1 MRAQVA
7 KPYYNLDQML
17 VISCK
22 KPQKVYT
29 KYVLICTMRCI
40 LLVAVLL
47 LVTMVPGS
55 LAYTSASEEVVVTV
69 DSTNLRFSPS
79 SVTITEGDSVRFFW
93 SGELLAHNAVA
104 EDGLFDSG
112 DTSRNVDYTF
122 TFEAGT
128 NGTHQYVCEPHESV
142 GMVGTVIVEP
152 MQGPVSPEPANG
164 TSDPIVSGS
173 GEVWIPFFGLEIVVL
188 IMLAALIFQLGKAQG
203 IGDVHLFSGSEAED
217 E

>member
-1 MRAQVA
+1 MV
-7 KPYYNLDQML
+7 
-17 VISCK
+17 V
-22 KPQKVYT
+22 VF
-29 KYVLICTMRCI
+29 
-40 LLVAVLL
+40 LLGA
-47 LVTMVPGS
+47 MVPGS
-55 LAYTSASEEVVVTV
+55 LAEVSASEEVVVTV

-152 MQGPVSPEPANG
+152 MQEPVSPEPAND
-164 TSDPIVSGS
+164 TSDSTLSES
-173 GEVWIPFFGLEIVVL
+173 GESWIPFFGLEIVVL
-188 IMLAALIFQLGKAQG
+188 VMMAALIFQLGKAQG
-203 IGDVHLFSGSEAED
+203 IGDVRLFSEREW
-217 E
+217 EEE

>member
-1 MRAQVA
+1 MV
-7 KPYYNLDQML
+7 
-17 VISCK
+17 V
-22 KPQKVYT
+22 VF
-29 KYVLICTMRCI
+29 
-40 LLVAVLL
+40 LLGAI
-47 LVTMVPGS
+47 VPGS
-55 LAYTSASEEVVVTV
+55 LAEVSTSEEVVVTV

-152 MQGPVSPEPANG
+152 MQEPVSPEPVND
-164 TSDPIVSGS
+164 TSDPAPSES
-173 GEVWIPFFGLEIVVL
+173 GESWIPFFGLEIVVL
-188 IMLAALIFQLGKAQG
+188 VMVAALIFQLGKAQG
-203 IGDVHLFSGSEAED
+203 IGDVRQLGEREL
-217 E
+217 EEE

>member
-1 MRAQVA
+1 MVES
-7 KPYYNLDQML
+7 YLDLRKML

-29 KYVLICTMRCI
+29 KFGLIGLMRHV
-40 LLVAVLL
+40 LLVVVFLL
-47 LVTMVPGS
+47 GATVPGS
-55 LAYTSASEEVVVTV
+55 LAEVSTSEEVVVTV

-112 DTSRNVDYTF
+112 ETSRNVDYTF

-128 NGTHQYVCEPHESV
+128 NGTYEYVCEPHESV
-142 GMVGTVIVEP
+142 GMVGTVVVEP
-152 MQGPVSPEPANG
+152 MQEPVSPEPAND
-164 TSDPIVSGS
+164 TSDPALSES
-173 GEVWIPFFGLEIVVL
+173 AESWIPFFGLEIVVL
-188 IMLAALIFQLGKAQG
+188 VMVAALIFQLGKAQG
-203 IGDVHLFSGSEAED
+203 IGDVRLLSERGSEE

>member
-1 MRAQVA
+1 MV
-7 KPYYNLDQML
+7 
-17 VISCK
+17 V
-22 KPQKVYT
+22 VF
-29 KYVLICTMRCI
+29 
-40 LLVAVLL
+40 LLGAI
-47 LVTMVPGS
+47 VPGS
-55 LAYTSASEEVVVTV
+55 LVEVSTSEEVVVTV

-152 MQGPVSPEPANG
+152 MQEPVSPEPVND
-164 TSDPIVSGS
+164 TSDPALSES
-173 GEVWIPFFGLEIVVL
+173 GESWIPFFGLEIVVL
-188 IMLAALIFQLGKAQG
+188 VMVAALIFQLGRAQG
-203 IGDVHLFSGSEAED
+203 IGDVRLFRELER
-217 E
+217 EEE

>member
-1 MRAQVA
+1 
-7 KPYYNLDQML
+7 ML

-29 KYVLICTMRCI
+29 KFSLIELMRSI
-40 LLVAVLL
+40 LLVVVSLL
-47 LVTMVPGS
+47 GATLPGS
-55 LAYTSASEEVVVTV
+55 LSEVSTSEEVVVTV

-79 SVTITEGDSVRFFW
+79 SVTITEGDTVRFFW

-112 DTSRNVDYTF
+112 DTSRNVDYAF

-152 MQGPVSPEPANG
+152 MQDPVSPEPTND
-164 TSDPIVSGS
+164 TSSPTLSES
-173 GEVWIPFFGLEIVVL
+173 GESWIPFFGLELVVL
-188 IMLAALIFQLGKAQG
+188 VLVAALIFQLGKAQG
-203 IGDVHLFSGSEAED
+203 IGDVSLLSERES
-217 E
+217 EEE

>member
-1 MRAQVA
+1 MSLFREKTIA
-7 KPYYNLDQML
+7 KGVYQIQPDWFDRTYPIGCIFFSNSTSCVPE
-17 VISCK
+17 VIPCS
-22 KPQKVYT
+22 KVST
-29 KYVLICTMRCI
+29 
-40 LLVAVLL
+40 
-47 LVTMVPGS
+47 
-55 LAYTSASEEVVVTV
+55 SEEVVVTV
-69 DSTNLRFSPS
+69 DITHLRFSPS

-152 MQGPVSPEPANG
+152 MQEPVSPEPAND
-164 TSDPIVSGS
+164 TSDPALSKS
-173 GEVWIPFFGLEIVVL
+173 GESWIPFFGLEIVVL
-188 IMLAALIFQLGKAQG
+188 VMVAALIFQLGKAQG
-203 IGDVHLFSGSEAED
+203 IGDVRLLSERESKED
-217 E
+217 

>member
-1 MRAQVA
+1 MVVVSLLGA
-7 KPYYNLDQML
+7 
-17 VISCK
+17 
-22 KPQKVYT
+22 
-29 KYVLICTMRCI
+29 I
-40 LLVAVLL
+40 LS
-47 LVTMVPGS
+47 GS
-55 LAYTSASEEVVVTV
+55 LAGVSTSEEVVVTV

-152 MQGPVSPEPANG
+152 MQEPVSPEPVND
-164 TSDPIVSGS
+164 TSDPALSES
-173 GEVWIPFFGLEIVVL
+173 GESWIPFFGLEIVVL
-188 IMLAALIFQLGKAQG
+188 VMVAALIFQLGRAQG
-203 IGDVHLFSGSEAED
+203 IGDVRLFRELER
-217 E
+217 EEE

>member
-1 MRAQVA
+1 
-7 KPYYNLDQML
+7 ML

-29 KYVLICTMRCI
+29 KFSLIDLMRSI
-40 LLVAVLL
+40 LLVVVSLL
-47 LVTMVPGS
+47 GATLPGS
-55 LAYTSASEEVVVTV
+55 LSEVSTSEEVVVTV

-152 MQGPVSPEPANG
+152 MQGPVSPEPSNG
-164 TSDPIVSGS
+164 TSDPIESGS

-188 IMLAALIFQLGKAQG
+188 IMVAALIFQLGKAQG
-203 IGDVHLFSGSEAED
+203 IGDVRLFSGSEAED

>member
-1 MRAQVA
+1 
-7 KPYYNLDQML
+7 ML

-29 KYVLICTMRCI
+29 KFGLISSMRRI
-40 LLVAVLL
+40 LLVVVFLL
-47 LVTMVPGS
+47 GAILPGS
-55 LAYTSASEEVVVTV
+55 LAEVSTSEEVVVTV

-79 SVTITEGDSVRFFW
+79 SVTISEGDSVRFFW

-128 NGTHQYVCEPHESV
+128 NGTYQYVCEPHESV
-142 GMVGTVIVEP
+142 GMVGTVVVEP
-152 MQGPVSPEPANG
+152 MQGPVSPEPVND
-164 TSDPIVSGS
+164 TSDTALSGS
-173 GEVWIPFFGLEIVVL
+173 GGTWIPFFGLEIVVL
-188 IMLAALIFQLGKAQG
+188 VMAAALIFQLGKAQG
-203 IGDVHLFSGSEAED
+203 IGDVRLFREPESGEE
-217 E
+217 

>member
-1 MRAQVA
+1 
-7 KPYYNLDQML
+7 ML

-29 KYVLICTMRCI
+29 KFSLIDLMRSI
-40 LLVAVLL
+40 LLVVVSLL
-47 LVTMVPGS
+47 GATLPGS
-55 LAYTSASEEVVVTV
+55 LSEVSTSEEVVVTV

-79 SVTITEGDSVRFFW
+79 SVTITEGDTVRFFW

-112 DTSRNVDYTF
+112 DTSRNVDYAF

-152 MQGPVSPEPANG
+152 MQDPVSPEPTND
-164 TSDPIVSGS
+164 TSSPTLSES
-173 GEVWIPFFGLEIVVL
+173 GESWIPFFGLELVVL
-188 IMLAALIFQLGKAQG
+188 VLVAALIFQLGKAQG
-203 IGDVHLFSGSEAED
+203 IGDVSLLSERESK
-217 E
+217 EE

>member
-1 MRAQVA
+1 
-7 KPYYNLDQML
+7 ML

-29 KYVLICTMRCI
+29 KFSLIDLMRSI
-40 LLVAVLL
+40 LLVVVSLL
-47 LVTMVPGS
+47 GATIPGS
-55 LAYTSASEEVVVTV
+55 LSEVSTSEEVVVTV

-79 SVTITEGDSVRFFW
+79 SVTITEGDTVRFFW

-112 DTSRNVDYTF
+112 DTSRNVDYAF

-152 MQGPVSPEPANG
+152 MQDPVSPEPTND
-164 TSDPIVSGS
+164 TSSPTLSES
-173 GEVWIPFFGLEIVVL
+173 GESWIPFFGLELVVL
-188 IMLAALIFQLGKAQG
+188 VLVAALIFQLGKAQG
-203 IGDVHLFSGSEAED
+203 IGDVSLLSERES
-217 E
+217 EEE

>member
-1 MRAQVA
+1 
-7 KPYYNLDQML
+7 ML

-29 KYVLICTMRCI
+29 KFSLIDLMRSI
-40 LLVAVLL
+40 LLVVVSLL
-47 LVTMVPGS
+47 GATLPGS
-55 LAYTSASEEVVVTV
+55 LSEVSTSEEVVVTV

-79 SVTITEGDSVRFFW
+79 SVTITEGDTVRFFW

-112 DTSRNVDYTF
+112 DTSRNVDYAF

-152 MQGPVSPEPANG
+152 MQDPVSPEPTND
-164 TSDPIVSGS
+164 TSGPPLSES
-173 GEVWIPFFGLEIVVL
+173 GESWIPFFGLELVVL
-188 IMLAALIFQLGKAQG
+188 VLVAALIFQLGKAQG
-203 IGDVHLFSGSEAED
+203 IGDVSLLSERES
-217 E
+217 EEE

>member
-1 MRAQVA
+1 
-7 KPYYNLDQML
+7 ML

-29 KYVLICTMRCI
+29 KFSLIGSMRRI
-40 LLVAVLL
+40 LLVVFFLL
-47 LVTMVPGS
+47 GAMLPGS
-55 LAYTSASEEVVVTV
+55 LAKVSTSEEVVVTV

-152 MQGPVSPEPANG
+152 MQEPVSPEPAND
-164 TSDPIVSGS
+164 TSDPALSKS
-173 GEVWIPFFGLEIVVL
+173 GESWIPFFGLEIVVL
-188 IMLAALIFQLGKAQG
+188 VMVAALIFQLGKAQG
-203 IGDVHLFSGSEAED
+203 IGDVRLLSERES
-217 E
+217 EEE

>member
-1 MRAQVA
+1 
-7 KPYYNLDQML
+7 ML

-29 KYVLICTMRCI
+29 KFGLISSMRRI
-40 LLVAVLL
+40 LLVVIFLL
-47 LVTMVPGS
+47 GAILPGS
-55 LAYTSASEEVVVTV
+55 LAEVSTSEEVVVTV

-79 SVTITEGDSVRFFW
+79 SVTISEGDSVRFFW

-128 NGTHQYVCEPHESV
+128 NGTYQYVCEPHESV
-142 GMVGTVIVEP
+142 GMVGTVVVEP
-152 MQGPVSPEPANG
+152 MQGPVSPEPVND
-164 TSDPIVSGS
+164 TSDTALSGS
-173 GEVWIPFFGLEIVVL
+173 GGTWIPFFGLEIVVL
-188 IMLAALIFQLGKAQG
+188 VMAAALIFQLGKAQG
-203 IGDVHLFSGSEAED
+203 IGDVRLFREPESGEE
-217 E
+217 

>member
-1 MRAQVA
+1 MV
-7 KPYYNLDQML
+7 
-17 VISCK
+17 VFF
-22 KPQKVYT
+22 
-29 KYVLICTMRCI
+29 
-40 LLVAVLL
+40 LLGA
-47 LVTMVPGS
+47 MVPGS
-55 LAYTSASEEVVVTV
+55 LAKVSTSEEVVVTV

-152 MQGPVSPEPANG
+152 MQEPVSPEPAND
-164 TSDPIVSGS
+164 TSDPALSMS
-173 GEVWIPFFGLEIVVL
+173 GESWIPFFGLEIVVL
-188 IMLAALIFQLGKAQG
+188 VMVAALIFQLGKAQG
-203 IGDVHLFSGSEAED
+203 IGDVRLFREVESEQE
-217 E
+217 

>member
-1 MRAQVA
+1 MV
-7 KPYYNLDQML
+7 
-17 VISCK
+17 V
-22 KPQKVYT
+22 VF
-29 KYVLICTMRCI
+29 
-40 LLVAVLL
+40 LLGAI
-47 LVTMVPGS
+47 VPGS
-55 LAYTSASEEVVVTV
+55 LVEVSTSEEVVVTV

-93 SGELLAHNAVA
+93 RGELLAHNAVA

-152 MQGPVSPEPANG
+152 MQEPVSPEPVND
-164 TSDPIVSGS
+164 TSDPAPSES
-173 GEVWIPFFGLEIVVL
+173 GESWIPFFGLEIVVL
-188 IMLAALIFQLGKAQG
+188 VMVAALIFQLGRAQG
-203 IGDVHLFSGSEAED
+203 IGDVRLFRELER
-217 E
+217 EEE

>member
-1 MRAQVA
+1 
-7 KPYYNLDQML
+7 ML

-29 KYVLICTMRCI
+29 KFVLKSSMRHI
-40 LLVAVLL
+40 LLVVVLL
-47 LVTMVPGS
+47 LGTMVPGS
-55 LAYTSASEEVVVTV
+55 LADASTSEQVVVTV

-79 SVTITEGDSVRFFW
+79 SVTISEGDSVRFFW

-128 NGTHQYVCEPHESV
+128 NGTHQYICEPHESV
-142 GMVGTVIVEP
+142 GMVGTIVVEP
-152 MQGPVSPEPANG
+152 MQGPVSPEPVND
-164 TSDPIVSGS
+164 TSDVALSES
-173 GEVWIPFFGLEIVVL
+173 GEAWIPFFGLEIVVL
-188 IMLAALIFQLGKAQG
+188 VMAAALIFQLGKAQG
-203 IGDVHLFSGSEAED
+203 VGDVRLFREPESEE
-217 E
+217 

>member
-1 MRAQVA
+1 
-7 KPYYNLDQML
+7 ML

-29 KYVLICTMRCI
+29 KFVLKSSMRHI
-40 LLVAVLL
+40 LLVVVLL
-47 LVTMVPGS
+47 LGTMVPGS
-55 LAYTSASEEVVVTV
+55 LADASTSEQVVVTV

-79 SVTITEGDSVRFFW
+79 SITISEGDSVRFFW

-128 NGTHQYVCEPHESV
+128 NGTHQYICEPHESV
-142 GMVGTVIVEP
+142 GMVGTIVVEP
-152 MQGPVSPEPANG
+152 MQGPVSPEPVND
-164 TSDPIVSGS
+164 TSDVALSES
-173 GEVWIPFFGLEIVVL
+173 GEAWIPFFGLEIVVL
-188 IMLAALIFQLGKAQG
+188 VMAAALIFQLGKAQG
-203 IGDVHLFSGSEAED
+203 VGDVRLFREPESEE
-217 E
+217 

>member
-1 MRAQVA
+1 
-7 KPYYNLDQML
+7 ML

-29 KYVLICTMRCI
+29 KFSLIDLMRSI
-40 LLVAVLL
+40 LLVVVSLL
-47 LVTMVPGS
+47 GATLPGS
-55 LAYTSASEEVVVTV
+55 LSEVSTSEEVVVTV

-79 SVTITEGDSVRFFW
+79 SVTITEGDTVRFFW

-112 DTSRNVDYTF
+112 DTSRNVDYAF

-152 MQGPVSPEPANG
+152 MRDPVSPEPTND
-164 TSDPIVSGS
+164 TSSPTLSES
-173 GEVWIPFFGLEIVVL
+173 GESWIPFFGLELVVL
-188 IMLAALIFQLGKAQG
+188 VLVAALIFQLGKAQG
-203 IGDVHLFSGSEAED
+203 IGDVSLLSERES
-217 E
+217 EEE

>member
-1 MRAQVA
+1 
-7 KPYYNLDQML
+7 ML

-29 KYVLICTMRCI
+29 KFSLIDLMRSI
-40 LLVAVLL
+40 LLVVVSLL
-47 LVTMVPGS
+47 GATLPGS
-55 LAYTSASEEVVVTV
+55 LSEVSTSEEVVVTV

-79 SVTITEGDSVRFFW
+79 SVTITEGDTVRFFW

-112 DTSRNVDYTF
+112 DTSRNVDYAF

-152 MQGPVSPEPANG
+152 MQDPVSPEPTND
-164 TSDPIVSGS
+164 TSSPTLSES
-173 GEVWIPFFGLEIVVL
+173 GESWIPFFGLELVVL
-188 IMLAALIFQLGKAQG
+188 VLVAALIFQLGKAQG
-203 IGDVHLFSGSEAED
+203 IGDVSLLSERES
-217 E
+217 EEE

>member
-1 MRAQVA
+1 
-7 KPYYNLDQML
+7 ML

-29 KYVLICTMRCI
+29 KFGLIGSMRHI
-40 LLVAVLL
+40 IFVVVFLLGA
-47 LVTMVPGS
+47 MVPGS
-55 LAYTSASEEVVVTV
+55 LAKVSTSEEVVVTV

-152 MQGPVSPEPANG
+152 MQAPVSPEPAND
-164 TSDPIVSGS
+164 TSAPALSES
-173 GEVWIPFFGLEIVVL
+173 GESWIPFFGLEIVVL
-188 IMLAALIFQLGKAQG
+188 VMMAALIFQLGKAQG
-203 IGDVHLFSGSEAED
+203 SGDVRLFSEREW
-217 E
+217 EEE

>member
-1 MRAQVA
+1 
-7 KPYYNLDQML
+7 ML

-29 KYVLICTMRCI
+29 KFGLIGSMRHI
-40 LLVAVLL
+40 LLIVVFLL
-47 LVTMVPGS
+47 GAMVPGS
-55 LAYTSASEEVVVTV
+55 LAKVSTSEEVVVTV

-93 SGELLAHNAVA
+93 SDELLAHNAVA

-142 GMVGTVIVEP
+142 GMVGTVIVSLCKSRFLQSQP
-152 MQGPVSPEPANG
+152 MIRAIPLYQSQESHGYPS
-164 TSDPIVSGS
+164 SG
-173 GEVWIPFFGLEIVVL
+173 WR
-188 IMLAALIFQLGKAQG
+188 
-203 IGDVHLFSGSEAED
+203 
-217 E
+217 

>member
-1 MRAQVA
+1 
-7 KPYYNLDQML
+7 ML

-29 KYVLICTMRCI
+29 KFSLIGSMRPI
-40 LLVAVLL
+40 LLVVVSLL
-47 LVTMVPGS
+47 GAILSGS
-55 LAYTSASEEVVVTV
+55 LAGVSTSEEVVVTV

-79 SVTITEGDSVRFFW
+79 SVTITEGDTVRFFW

-112 DTSRNVDYTF
+112 DTSRNVDYAF

-152 MQGPVSPEPANG
+152 MQDPVSPEPTND
-164 TSDPIVSGS
+164 TSSPTLSES
-173 GEVWIPFFGLEIVVL
+173 GESWIPFFGLELVVL
-188 IMLAALIFQLGKAQG
+188 VLVAALIFQLGKAQG
-203 IGDVHLFSGSEAED
+203 IGDVSLLSERES
-217 E
+217 EEE

>member
-1 MRAQVA
+1 
-7 KPYYNLDQML
+7 ML

-29 KYVLICTMRCI
+29 KFSLIELMRSI
-40 LLVAVLL
+40 LLVVVSLL
-47 LVTMVPGS
+47 GAILSGS
-55 LAYTSASEEVVVTV
+55 LAGVSTSEEVVVTV

-128 NGTHQYVCEPHESV
+128 NGTHQYVCEPHEAV

-152 MQGPVSPEPANG
+152 MQEPVSPEPTND
-164 TSDPIVSGS
+164 TSDPALSES
-173 GEVWIPFFGLEIVVL
+173 GESWIPFFGLELVVL
-188 IMLAALIFQLGKAQG
+188 VMVAALIFQLGKTQG
-203 IGDVHLFSGSEAED
+203 IGDVRLLSERRSKE

>member
-1 MRAQVA
+1 
-7 KPYYNLDQML
+7 ML

-29 KYVLICTMRCI
+29 KFSLIDLMRSI
-40 LLVAVLL
+40 LLVVVSLL
-47 LVTMVPGS
+47 GATLPGS
-55 LAYTSASEEVVVTV
+55 LSEVSTSEEVVVTV

-79 SVTITEGDSVRFFW
+79 SVTITEGDTVRFFW

-112 DTSRNVDYTF
+112 DTSRNVDYAF

-152 MQGPVSPEPANG
+152 MQDPVSPEPTND
-164 TSDPIVSGS
+164 TSSPTLSES
-173 GEVWIPFFGLEIVVL
+173 GESWIPFFGLELVVL
-188 IMLAALIFQLGKAQG
+188 VLVAALIFQLGKAQG
-203 IGDVHLFSGSEAED
+203 IGDVRLLSERES
-217 E
+217 EEE

>member
-1 MRAQVA
+1 
-7 KPYYNLDQML
+7 ML

-29 KYVLICTMRCI
+29 KFILIDLMRSI
-40 LLVAVLL
+40 LLVVVSLL
-47 LVTMVPGS
+47 GATLPGS
-55 LAYTSASEEVVVTV
+55 LSEVSTSEEVVVTV

-152 MQGPVSPEPANG
+152 MQDPVSPEPTND
-164 TSDPIVSGS
+164 TSSPTLSES
-173 GEVWIPFFGLEIVVL
+173 GESWIPFFGLELVVL
-188 IMLAALIFQLGKAQG
+188 VLVAALIFQLGKAQG
-203 IGDVHLFSGSEAED
+203 IGDVSLLSERES
-217 E
+217 EEE

>member
-1 MRAQVA
+1 
-7 KPYYNLDQML
+7 ML

-29 KYVLICTMRCI
+29 KFVLKSSMRHI
-40 LLVAVLL
+40 LLVVILL
-47 LVTMVPGS
+47 LGTMVPGS
-55 LAYTSASEEVVVTV
+55 LADASTSEEVVVTV

-79 SVTITEGDSVRFFW
+79 SITISEGDSVRFFW

-128 NGTHQYVCEPHESV
+128 NGTHQYICEPHESV
-142 GMVGTVIVEP
+142 GMVGTIVVEP
-152 MQGPVSPEPANG
+152 MQGPVSPEPVND
-164 TSDPIVSGS
+164 TSDVALSES
-173 GEVWIPFFGLEIVVL
+173 GEAWIPFFGLEIVVL
-188 IMLAALIFQLGKAQG
+188 VMAAALIFQLGKAQG
-203 IGDVHLFSGSEAED
+203 IGDVRLFREPESEE

>member
-1 MRAQVA
+1 
-7 KPYYNLDQML
+7 ML

-29 KYVLICTMRCI
+29 KFVLKSSMRHI
-40 LLVAVLL
+40 LLVVVLL
-47 LVTMVPGS
+47 LGTMVPGS
-55 LAYTSASEEVVVTV
+55 LADASTSEQVVVTV

-79 SVTITEGDSVRFFW
+79 SVTISEGDSVRFFW

-128 NGTHQYVCEPHESV
+128 NGTHQYICEPHESV
-142 GMVGTVIVEP
+142 GMVGTIIVEP
-152 MQGPVSPEPANG
+152 MQGPVSPEPVND
-164 TSDPIVSGS
+164 TSDPTLSEA

-188 IMLAALIFQLGKAQG
+188 VMAAALIFQLGKAQG
-203 IGDVHLFSGSEAED
+203 IGDVRLFREPESEE

>member
-1 MRAQVA
+1 MA
-7 KPYYNLDQML
+7 KTYHNLLQIL

-29 KYVLICTMRCI
+29 KFSLIGPMRTV
-40 LLVAVLL
+40 LLVVVSLL
-47 LVTMVPGS
+47 GAMVPGS
-55 LAYTSASEEVVVTV
+55 LAEVSTSEQVVVTV

-79 SVTITEGDSVRFFW
+79 SVTITEGESVRFFW

-122 TFEAGT
+122 TFEEGT

-142 GMVGTVIVEP
+142 GMVGTVIVQPTQE
-152 MQGPVSPEPANG
+152 PVSPEPAND
-164 TSDPIVSGS
+164 TSDSAISGS
-173 GEVWIPFFGLEIVVL
+173 RESWIPFFGLEIVVL
-188 IMLAALIFQLGKAQG
+188 VMVAAVIFQLGKAQG
-203 IGDVHLFSGSEAED
+203 IGDVRLLSERES
-217 E
+217 EEE